1 MFNRVSPS
9 RLKDVLLLIGLL
21 GFFILGF
28 YAAGHLFTSGKN
40 QMFILREEDFASS
53 FAASASG
60 PRLGHVTTESI
71 PLQEEGSSAFYF
83 TSPNEILVLPKRGDK
98 HDQITISSYNLLNKQ
113 KNHGKLKAPFNSVF
127 YSEGYFIGID
137 MDNAFLQ
144 NSKDPDN
151 YKFLFHELYFKRRLW
166 LLMDAG
172 VQLTGIQEERIT
184 DASVDRDTDSLYL
197 SAQYN
202 NRTAGLFQYQIE
214 TGTLKLLAKE
224 AYIDAFQVL
233 FNQNILYQKPGGL
246 FLLDVNSGS
255 SQQIVEAKVLNFS
268 VSADGQKLAYT
279 AINDRGITE
288 LYGMHMDK
296 RQVKQMHEHSLLYS
310 NLPNVQALA
319 WANDRLLCLSR
330 QPTGSYQLYRFTLK
344 NE

>member
-1 MFNRVSPS
+1 MFNRVAPS
-9 RLKDVLLLIGLL
+9 RLKDMLLLTGLL

-28 YAAGHLFTSGKN
+28 YTAVHLFTSGKN
-40 QMFILREEDFASS
+40 QTFILGEEDFASS
-53 FAASASG
+53 YAASASG
-60 PRLGHVTTESI
+60 PRLDHVTSESI
-71 PLQEEGSSAFYF
+71 PLQEEGSPAFYF

-98 HDQITISSYNLLNKQ
+98 FGQITISSYNLLNKQ
-113 KNHGKLKAPFNSVF
+113 MSHGELKAPSNSVF

-144 NSKDPDN
+144 NSEDPDD
-151 YKFLFHELYFKRRLW
+151 YKFLFQELYFKARLG

-172 VQLTGIQEERIT
+172 VQLAGIQEERIT
-184 DASVDRDTDSLYL
+184 DASFDRDTDSLYL

-202 NRTAGLFQYQIE
+202 NRTSGLFQYQME
-214 TGTLKLLAKE
+214 TGTLKLLAAE

-233 FNQNILYQKPGGL
+233 SNHNILYQKPGGL
-246 FLLDVNSGS
+246 FLLDVNSGG

-268 VSADGQKLAYT
+268 VSADGQNLAYA
-279 AINDRGITE
+279 AINDRGVTE
-288 LYGMHMDK
+288 LYGMHMDQ
-296 RQVKQMHEHSLLYS
+296 RQVKQMREHSMLYS
-310 NLPNVQALA
+310 NLSNVQALA
-319 WANDRLLCLSR
+319 WVNDRLLCLSR